1 MAGKRL
7 PPCPGDRFK
16 MNSSGIWLRWSWR
29 DLRKRWM
36 QVFAIALVIALGT
49 GTFASLSA
57 TTVWRTISADD
68 AYATTNMFD
77 LRVQLPEASFIP
89 EGELSTP
96 ARQLLAEGTIN
107 GFQERLILPTQVR
120 AQGETEEILVRGR
133 IIGYGD
139 SGNGEW
145 IASPYVM
152 AGNDLSAADTPEIL
166 LEHNFA
172 RHYKLADSGEVVVG
186 GGTTVSY
193 SGQAITPEFF
203 FVVTG
208 EGGFLEQT
216 RFALIYTNA
225 ETAREISGAGPV
237 VNDLLLTLP
246 AGSDPLAAEE
256 RVRTVLEESLGN
268 VGFTIV
274 QKEDDEVFGAIYND
288 IEGDQRVFNIFSL
301 AIVSGAVFASFN
313 LITRMVEAQR
323 REIGIALGL
332 GIPPWKVAI
341 RPLLASAQIAL
352 LGVIMGVL
360 VGIAIGTAMHSVFVS
375 FLPLPEWQTPF
386 QFGLYTW
393 VAALGFGAPF
403 VAGIWPVWRAVRVPP
418 VDAIRTG
425 HLASRGGGPF
435 TVLQKIPVPGSMLT
449 QLPFRNILRAPR
461 RAILTSLGVAATI
474 TILVAV
480 VGLLDSFIETIDSGG
495 AEIEGSTPE
504 RFTVQLDRPYPLDS
518 PIIQTITESEVTQ
531 RAEPFILTGG
541 TLLGDDDEFDLTI
554 QLLDLEDGM
563 WQPTLEQGQYQPEV
577 QGLLIAQKA
586 AEDLGLEPGDTVT
599 LRHPVITPSGAFALV
614 ETDLPVSAVHPHPF
628 RFVTYMDI
636 RHADLFGLEGTAN
649 SVYILPA
656 QGVTP
661 DSVTR
666 ALFDVPGVVSTEP
679 VTILADVFRDLME
692 QFIGILQVIQGVV
705 LLLALMIAFNTS
717 SISMDERAREHA
729 TMFAF
734 GVTPRRVLGL
744 AIIESGLIGV
754 LSTGIGIIGGYFLMV
769 WILGITEGSVSPDI
783 QLKAVLSVG
792 TVLTA
797 LALGALAVAI
807 APLLN
812 YRKLRRMDIP
822 STLRVME

>member
-1 MAGKRL
+1 
-7 PPCPGDRFK
+7 
-16 MNSSGIWLRWSWR
+16 MNSSGIWLKWSWR
-29 DLRKRWM
+29 DLRKRWL
-36 QVFAIALVIALGT
+36 QVVAIALVIALGT

-57 TTVWRTISADD
+57 TTTWRTISADN
-68 AYATTNMFD
+68 AYETTNMFD
-77 LRVQLPEASFIP
+77 LRVQLPEASFIS
-89 EGELSTP
+89 EGDLSGP
-96 ARQLLAEGTIN
+96 ARELLAEGTIT
-107 GFQERLILPTQVR
+107 GYQERLIIPTQVR
-120 AQGETEEILVRGR
+120 AQGEAEEILVRGR

-139 SGNGEW
+139 SGDGEW
-145 IASPYVM
+145 IAAPYLM
-152 AGNDLSAADTPEIL
+152 AGSELTLDGRPEIL
-166 LEHNFA
+166 IEHNFA
-172 RHYKLADSGEVVVG
+172 NHYKLPDSGEVVVG
-186 GGTTVSY
+186 GTTEVSY
-193 SGQAITPEFF
+193 TGQAIAPEFF

-216 RFALIYTNA
+216 RFALIYTTA
-225 ETAREISGAGPV
+225 ESARAISGAGPV

-246 AGSDPLAAEE
+246 DDADPTEAET
-256 RVRTVLEESLGN
+256 RVSAVLQESLGN
-268 VGFTIV
+268 VGFTIL
-274 QKEDDEVFGAIYND
+274 QKEDDEVFRAIYND

-313 LITRMVEAQR
+313 LITRMVESQR
-323 REIGIALGL
+323 REIGISLAL

-352 LGVIMGVL
+352 LGVFLGVL
-360 VGIAIGTAMHSVFVS
+360 VGILIGMAMKSVFVS

-386 QFGLYTW
+386 QFGVYTW

-403 VAGIWPVWRAVRVPP
+403 VAGIYPVWRAVRVPP

-435 TVLQKIPVPGSMLT
+435 TLLQKVPVPGSVLT

-480 VGLLDSFIETIDSGG
+480 VGLLDSFIETIDSGSS
-495 AEIEGSTPE
+495 EIEGTTPD
-504 RFTVQLDRPYPLDS
+504 RFTVQLDRPYPLNAANLQA
-518 PIIQTITESEVTQ
+518 IIDSEVVE
-531 RAEPFILTGG
+531 RAEPFLLTAG
-541 TLLGDDDEFDLTI
+541 TLLGGVEDLDITI
-554 QLLDLEDGM
+554 QLLDLENGM
-563 WQPTLEQGQYQPEV
+563 WQPTLQRGQYQAEV
-577 QGLLIAQKA
+577 PGLLVAQKA
-586 AEDLGLEPGDTVT
+586 AEDLGIEPGDTVT
-599 LRHPVITPSGAFALV
+599 VRHPVVTQSGAFTLV
-614 ETDLPVSAVHPHPF
+614 ETEFPVSGVHPHPF
-628 RFVTYMDI
+628 RFVTYMDF
-636 RHADLFGLEGTAN
+636 RHAGLFGLEDAAN
-649 SVYILPA
+649 SMYILPRE
-656 QGVTP
+656 GVTP

-679 VTILADVFRDLME
+679 VTILGDVFRDLME

-734 GVTPRRVLGL
+734 GITPRRVLGL
-744 AIIESGLIGV
+744 AIVESGLIGI
-754 LSTGIGIIGGYFLMV
+754 LSTAIGIVGGYFLML

-783 QLKAVLSVG
+783 QLQAVLSPT

-797 LALGALAVAI
+797 VALGAVAVAV
-807 APLLN
+807 APFLN